1 MPAALPG
8 IKAASIV
15 VSTPSGTRTRVPIQ
29 PVPFN
34 IGRQSD
40 NHLVLRDNRAS
51 RNHARIIAESGEYWI
66 EDLRSSHGT
75 YVNGGR
81 VTRQKLVPSD
91 RIEFGFPDSY
101 TLLFSFDD
109 DELNRILDQF
119 SASTRATGSGGA
131 SENLQKLR
139 ALVEVARA
147 LQNSLST
154 EDVLAAV
161 VEAALAITGFE
172 RGYLL
177 LNENGRLSVSVAR
190 DRHSGSLPKDSLEV
204 PTEALHEALLHRREL
219 LSMTF
224 DPLSSEFSN
233 RTVYGQDLRSI
244 VCIPLVRV
252 RSGTTEETCLI
263 TSRNDTVGVIY
274 LDASYT
280 TVDLSSGNSELLQTL
295 ALEASTILENARLLE
310 EERAKRRLEEELNLA
325 REIQSSL
332 LPRKLPSVGWF
343 RAVGSSLPSHAVGG
357 DCFDVR
363 QVSPDVW
370 AAVVTDVSGK
380 GVSSALLAALLQGS
394 FLTASG
400 DIAVQMSRLNAFIY
414 ERTEGE
420 KYATVFCCLLAR
432 DGTLTWVNAGH
443 VTPFVVRPTREL
455 VSLGT
460 TGMPLGMLDTA
471 EFGMDRT
478 RLEPG
483 DKIFAYSDGL
493 TEAEDANGTFFG
505 SPQLKSFLREHA
517 SETAPRLH
525 NAMMSEVHRFT
536 GRAVQ
541 SDDITALVLEYA
553 P

>member
-1 MPAALPG
+1 MPATLPG
-8 IKAASIV
+8 VRAASIV

-51 RNHARIIAESGEYWI
+51 RNHARIFVENGEYWI

-81 VTRQKLVPSD
+81 VTRQKLTASD
-91 RIEFGFPDSY
+91 RVEFGFPDSY
-101 TLLFSFDD
+101 TLLFTFDD

-119 SASTRATGSGGA
+119 SASTRATGSPGA
-131 SENLQKLR
+131 SGNLQKLR

-177 LNENGRLSVSVAR
+177 LNEHGRLVVSVAR

-204 PTEALHEALLHRREL
+204 PTEALHDALLHRREL

-224 DPLSSEFSN
+224 DPQSSELSN
-233 RTVYGQDLRSI
+233 RTLHGQDLRSI

-280 TVDLSSGNSELLQTL
+280 AVDLSSGNSELLQTL

-310 EERAKRRLEEELNLA
+310 EERARRRLEEELNLA

-343 RAVGSSLPSHAVGG
+343 HAVGSSLPSHAVGG

-370 AAVVTDVSGK
+370 AAVVIDVSGK

-400 DIAVQMSRLNAFIY
+400 DLAAQMSRLNSFLY

-443 VTPFVVRPTREL
+443 VTPFVVRSDGEL
-455 VSLGT
+455 TALGT
-460 TGMPLGMLDTA
+460 TGMPLGLLDTA
-471 EFGMDRT
+471 EFG
-478 RLEPG
+478 LERMHLQPG

-493 TEAEDANGTFFG
+493 TEAEDVNGVFFG
-505 SPQLKSFLREHA
+505 SPQLK
-517 SETAPRLH
+517 
-525 NAMMSEVHRFT
+525 
-536 GRAVQ
+536 
-541 SDDITALVLEYA
+541 
-553 P
+553 

>member
-1 MPAALPG
+1 MPATLPG
-8 IKAASIV
+8 VRAASIV

-29 PVPFN
+29 PLPFN
-34 IGRQSD
+34 VGRQSD

-51 RNHARIIAESGEYWI
+51 RNHARIVVENSEYWI

-81 VTRQKLVPSD
+81 VSRQKLVASD

-101 TLLFSFDD
+101 TLLFTFDD

-119 SASTRATGSGGA
+119 SASTRATGGAGA
-131 SENLQKLR
+131 SGNLQKLR

-177 LNENGRLSVSVAR
+177 LNENGHLVVSVAR
-190 DRHSGSLPKDSLEV
+190 DRHSGSLQKDSLEV
-204 PTEALHEALLHRREL
+204 PTEALHDALLHRREL

-224 DPLSSEFSN
+224 DPQSSELSN
-233 RTVYGQDLRSI
+233 RTLHGQDLRSV

-280 TVDLSSGNSELLQTL
+280 AVDLSSGNSELLQTL

-310 EERAKRRLEEELNLA
+310 EERARRRLEEELNLA

-332 LPRKLPSVGWF
+332 LAPETAVGRVVPCGWIEPSVACG
-343 RAVGSSLPSHAVGG
+343 RRRLLRCSADLSRRLGRSGYG
-357 DCFDVR
+357 RVR
-363 QVSPDVW
+363 
-370 AAVVTDVSGK
+370 
-380 GVSSALLAALLQGS
+380 
-394 FLTASG
+394 
-400 DIAVQMSRLNAFIY
+400 
-414 ERTEGE
+414 
-420 KYATVFCCLLAR
+420 
-432 DGTLTWVNAGH
+432 
-443 VTPFVVRPTREL
+443 
-455 VSLGT
+455 
-460 TGMPLGMLDTA
+460 
-471 EFGMDRT
+471 
-478 RLEPG
+478 
-483 DKIFAYSDGL
+483 
-493 TEAEDANGTFFG
+493 
-505 SPQLKSFLREHA
+505 
-517 SETAPRLH
+517 
-525 NAMMSEVHRFT
+525 
-536 GRAVQ
+536 
-541 SDDITALVLEYA
+541 
-553 P
+553 